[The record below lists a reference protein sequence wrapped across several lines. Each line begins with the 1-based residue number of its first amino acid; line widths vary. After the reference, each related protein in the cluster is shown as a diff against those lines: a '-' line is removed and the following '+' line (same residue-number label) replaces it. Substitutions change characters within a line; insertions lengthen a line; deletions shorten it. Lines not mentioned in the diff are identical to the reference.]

1 MKTINYFG
9 DSRYEKIWEQMQ
21 LLGIQDVS
29 SRTQERNGTIVWRLP
44 ILSDKKNTYMEYA
57 SFASGYVRNQGVDC
71 HSNWQIN
78 KRVMSDYEYYPDYVW
93 CDKTQK
99 SIKTGKFNR
108 FRSKKS
114 VPIPIEID
122 RLEYMMKYVIKNE
135 FIKRANYV
143 QEGKFVPKWKYDM
156 VKESEQFSK
165 RRVTEY
171 MDKFALAKQNVEFHE
186 QRANEYRNNI
196 NDVTVIIDGH
206 KYKLIW

>member
-29 SRTQERNGTIVWRLP
+29 TRTQAKNGTIVWRLP
-44 ILSDKKNTYMEYA
+44 ILSDKKNTYLEYG

-78 KRVMSDYEYYPDYVW
+78 KRFTGDYEYYPDYEWIDGKQV
-93 CDKTQK
+93 
-99 SIKTGKFNR
+99 KTGKYL
-108 FRSKKS
+108 KWKTKICKL
-114 VPIPIEID
+114 IPIEID

-143 QEGKFVPKWKYDM
+143 QEGKFVPRW
-156 VKESEQFSK
+156 QFDHVCENADFHEK
-165 RRVTEY
+165 RASEY
-171 MDKFALAKQNVEFHE
+171 MNKFANVAPDGTKE
-186 QRANEYRNNI
+186 
-196 NDVTVIIDGH
+196 VTLIIDGH
-206 KYKLIW
+206 KYKVI